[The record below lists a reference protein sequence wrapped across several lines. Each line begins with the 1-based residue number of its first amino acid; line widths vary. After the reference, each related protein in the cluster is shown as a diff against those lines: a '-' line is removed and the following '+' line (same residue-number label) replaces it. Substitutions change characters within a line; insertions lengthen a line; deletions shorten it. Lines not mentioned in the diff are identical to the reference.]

1 VSGLVTSVARVEDVQ
16 IFLKDPVFSSIL
28 CTCPNQRNLF
38 NLIISIIV
46 GFLTLA

>member
-1 VSGLVTSVARVEDVQ
+1 VPVNLVPKFIYNSLFG
-16 IFLKDPVFSSIL
+16 ILFSSTL

-38 NLIISIIV
+38 NLIVSVIV